1 MAALAK
7 IAALSL
13 SSYAWLLLQV
23 ADLAK
28 VVRPVIFIL
37 LTAPKASVQRHLI
50 TFILIILLKLI
61 ISFWVFRVYKS

>member
-23 ADLAK
+23 AELAK
-28 VVRPVIFIL
+28 VVGPVIFIL
-37 LTAPKASVQRHLI
+37 LTAPKASVQRHFLN
-50 TFILIILLKLI
+50 LKI
-61 ISFWVFRVYKS
+61 